1 MGGGAVFP
9 HPFPLSWHALALVS
23 REERT
28 AEPPAAGPIA
38 LRDWGLPGQYKA
50 TPRDHAAGEGGNCLL
65 LPPPRLSRCPLTSCQ
80 REASGG
86 GTGEV
91 GCIVQRKLDVLAQA
105 PVLEGRV
112 VVGGCSQRKLN
123 CCQLSGGGVNP

>member
-1 MGGGAVFP
+1 MGGGSLST
-9 HPFPLSWHALALVS
+9 PLSSELARFGLSVQGGKDS
-23 REERT
+23 G
-28 AEPPAAGPIA
+28 AACCRAHRPSGLGLARPVQGHSQGPCS
-38 LRDWGLPGQYKA
+38 WGGGQLSA
-50 TPRDHAAGEGGNCLL
+50 VA
-65 LPPPRLSRCPLTSCQ
+65 PPRLSRCPLTSCQ